1 MRRVADWVAYTLMAG
16 ALAGAAWSGVL
27 LVLGRTLNDALFW
40 LLAVVELGLVAE
52 LVAGSIALALTDRE
66 VDGVTF
72 IGYLASVWL
81 VLPFGVAWAASEKS
95 RWGTGVL
102 VLACITVT
110 VMVLRLHQLW
120 NGL

>member
-1 MRRVADWVAYTLMAG
+1 MAYALMAG

-27 LVLGRTLNDALFW
+27 LLLGRSLNDPLFW
-40 LLAVVELGLVAE
+40 LLAVVELGLIAA
-52 LVAGSIALALTDRE
+52 LVGGSIALALTDRE

-81 VLPFGVAWAASEKS
+81 VLPLGVAWAASEKT

-102 VLACITVT
+102 VLACCTVT

>member
-1 MRRVADWVAYTLMAG
+1 VADWVAYALMAG
-16 ALAGAAWSGVL
+16 ALVAAAWSGVL
-27 LVLGRTLNDALFW
+27 LALDRSLNDALFW

-52 LVAGSIALALTDRE
+52 VVAGSIALAMTDRE

-72 IGYLASVWL
+72 VGYLATVWL
-81 VLPFGVAWAASEKS
+81 VLPLGVAWAASEKT

-102 VLACITVT
+102 LLSCITVT
-110 VMVLRLHQLW
+110 VMVLRLQQTW

>member
-1 MRRVADWVAYTLMAG
+1 MADWVAYALMAG

-27 LVLGRTLNDALFW
+27 LVLGRTLNDPLFW

-52 LVAGSIALALTDRE
+52 LIAGSIALAVTDRE

-72 IGYLASVWL
+72 IGYLATVWL